1 MNPSAAPENPAL
13 DERVATAVAK
23 HQRRLR
29 LLTGIAWGLAL
40 LAVAASVIIVCFYFM
55 FFVPKERQL
64 LDDLGVAANFH
75 HASAPATPVVPPGST
90 AAERRAAGLSELDI
104 IGIQLTMTRALSAG
118 TIFIACAVG
127 SLALGTLVV
136 LVVMMRT
143 SRATMGQVQAHLAQI
158 STQLQGL
165 RAPPAV

>member
-40 LAVAASVIIVCFYFM
+40 LAVAASVIIVFLYFTA
-55 FFVPKERQL
+55 FLPKEKQI
-64 LDDLGVAANFH
+64 LDDMGIASHFPHTGAPVALPPE
-75 HASAPATPVVPPGST
+75 ASE
-90 AAERRAAGLSELDI
+90 AERRAAGLNEMGI
-104 IGIQLTMTRALSAG
+104 IGIQLVMTRALSMG
-118 TIFIACAVG
+118 TMFIACAVG

-143 SRATMGQVQAHLAQI
+143 SRATMSQVQAHLALI
-158 STQLQGL
+158 SAQLQGL
-165 RAPPAV
+165 RTPPAA